1 MNFFATLLTIT
12 AGVAV
17 AVIAYKAALFLGN
30 LILSEEESK

>member
-17 AVIAYKAALFLGN
+17 AVIAYKAALFLCN

>member
-1 MNFFATLLTIT
+1 MDIIFTIT

-30 LILSEEESK
+30 LILSEEESE